1 MRDYREEFKNIPPSD
16 WNMIRE
22 HPEKWP
28 AWSGAYD
35 ESEWEIKE
43 EWVEEVLDALD
54 VCMKERD
61 ELKDDI
67 IHLAKDC
74 KDYMK
79 EICKMESYDNENRTI
94 IRKLV
99 EEKDNKFT
107 IEEVEAGMRK
117 AWPWNGEKVWKLL
130 KAELLKSRGGK

>member
-1 MRDYREEFKNIPPSD
+1 MRDFRKEFKNIPPND

-61 ELKDDI
+61 DLRKTLMDI
-67 IHLAKDC
+67 I
-74 KDYMK
+74 
-79 EICKMESYDNENRTI
+79 
-94 IRKLV
+94 
-99 EEKDNKFT
+99 EEDQNVIKIQRFT
-107 IEEVEAGMRK
+107 IEELRK
-117 AWPWNGEKVWKLL
+117 AMFETPIDMEEEMVEILL
-130 KAELLKSRGGK
+130 YIENVIKELLKSRGGK